1 VDKGWSIGRSHFVH
15 RVPTGSHGLAGRFV
29 LRATCGAGWRKR
41 RSAQAWAVLETIV
54 IEKINKILIKR
65 TFLEIPR

>member
-1 VDKGWSIGRSHFVH
+1 VDKAWSIYCSHFVH
-15 RVPTGSHGLAGRFV
+15 RVPTGRHGLAGRLM

-65 TFLEIPR
+65 TLLEEPR